1 VNTSDRHP
9 GEARSRAAVAV
20 PASDPTSPQR
30 RAESSLL
37 QNAPAM
43 AGSALNEAKGH
54 WAYRQCAPDG
64 MQVPALKECPG
75 GSITELLAT
84 VTWERPSRWVM
95 SDCIDFKE
103 STIPMATRWS
113 RRGDGPEEPSAALE
127 PMSDRATELAR
138 TLRIAW
144 LQKHLDAYLPLLRD
158 LAPEFGYSSRALAR
172 ALRITPRHLQR
183 MFAATLGQTPQ
194 SWLNGQRLLAA
205 RQMLQ
210 TACTVKEVAYSL
222 GFHSASQ
229 LSRDFKSHFGVAP
242 STFLAS
248 QYARSCPN
256 AVQDG
261 RPAPS
266 LTTLPQRG
274 RGDSD

>member
-1 VNTSDRHP
+1 
-9 GEARSRAAVAV
+9 
-20 PASDPTSPQR
+20 
-30 RAESSLL
+30 
-37 QNAPAM
+37 
-43 AGSALNEAKGH
+43 
-54 WAYRQCAPDG
+54 
-64 MQVPALKECPG
+64 
-75 GSITELLAT
+75 
-84 VTWERPSRWVM
+84 M

-103 STIPMATRWS
+103 STIPMAPRWS
-113 RRGDGPEEPSAALE
+113 RRGDGLDEPRAVPEPV
-127 PMSDRATELAR
+127 SDRAAELAR

-144 LQKHLDAYLPLLRD
+144 LEKNLDAYVPLLRD

-183 MFAATLGQTPQ
+183 IFAATLRQTPQ
-194 SWLNGQRLLAA
+194 CWLNEQRLLAA

-242 STFLAS
+242 STFLVS
-248 QYARSCPN
+248 QYARSCPSSL
-256 AVQDG
+256 QDV

-266 LTTLPQRG
+266 LAALPQRG